1 MKKVS
6 RLFLHAVQ
14 IILLILSIWGGSM
27 GFNRIKQ
34 NTDALMVDLKS
45 RVIVSIED
53 LLGYQI
59 GYEEI
64 SPSFL
69 SFLEIRNLTLT
80 HPETREEILQIRNL
94 KLFYN
99 PLSYFFK
106 RSGNVLISNIN
117 ITGLKISFDLERDRS
132 LLGLFSSSDRD
143 NQPTVPLD
151 LSRYYSGRIRIR
163 SWSLHYGSSEDSVKF
178 EGNTITLK
186 QQDDYMRIKLNGHF
200 SLIRSVSDLPL
211 DRIVF
216 DVSVTGNLQNNLGGF
231 NLNGDFRDVQSNL
244 FDIPR
249 QELNIR
255 FDGNEFKLAK
265 VRDRQP
271 YDLNLVFQDNWLTV
285 DFNADQFSPGKIVTL
300 KGKLENIDPWLSTVL
315 SGTGHFEIFLD
326 EGSMLYS
333 YDGTAFVDN
342 QNLPFPVNAEIR
354 ASGSESILLADQLTV
369 STVYG
374 TYAFSGEWAFPD
386 KIPQG
391 ELSFFQMPV
400 SEDITMEGN
409 LIFEEVE
416 DYFYIRSENLELSSG
431 WHPGNLKI
439 LISRNEDSFVYSLR
453 SELNPA
459 NSYKDQILL
468 NGEFSFDETFRL
480 KSSYVINQFSM
491 ETLKAFLP
499 SYEEVLSNPLLG
511 SMVLQTNG
519 SFTVD
524 GGDYYIRMQDFGI
537 SSPDGKKDLKC
548 RGFISPDEFEVY
560 SLEMNWDDNYLLG
573 SFQGRLAQD
582 EINLESSWNLNNN
595 TYLVNSVYSDG
606 KLSFIGNYG
615 LKGQVY
621 KDPASGFLAT
631 VEAGNYPLTWNGQ
644 KLLSSFNVRG
654 RYRDDDWELYLKESE
669 FLWDSTD
676 ILSNPALALTAYLA
690 PGSVNIFSME
700 YRDDFSVLKG
710 SGSLFYDLNQNIF
723 NGSINLN
730 EGKSDST
737 NETYSVYCVYN
748 DGILSSTM
756 QIQNALLDRFV
767 QFGLKGAVDAD
778 VTIDGSL
785 TTPVIEGNLASSNFE
800 YGSDKMAFNGRFQL
814 NRERVE
820 LYDLNVVRNNVTLSR
835 GLGFFNFREG
845 NLMLTTRVS
854 TDSEREEGGSRKLP
868 VETGMTIMIDMQGAV
883 EFSQLNSM
891 AERDFSGRFRTHP
904 IQWNGMITYPARVIE
919 FERKG
924 SELSGSLLSDPSQ
937 NFRYNLSNKNIEIEI
952 GDSFP
957 VSFSMKGNFDPEQLD
972 MDFSNV
978 RVNLNTINY
987 FIPKDRALN
996 GRYVVFREN
1005 SAMEGAVHIGGTLA
1019 NPDFQGE
1026 LDSRRLLVLTPYV
1039 NDEIAETNIRL
1050 SMNGNRI
1057 ETNRFIIPIG
1067 EGQLVGEGYLNLSG
1081 WGIGDYSLTVKAEG
1095 KPGTPFDYNAYGV
1108 QASGAF
1114 TGDVRLFGTNQQ
1126 GGLEGTLVFNEL
1138 LGSMGER
1145 TELVSND
1152 GSSVKYPFTLDLKF
1166 ITGRNAKFILPNP
1179 QLAIATATAEQGEQV
1194 NLTLDTLN
1202 DTFSLT
1208 GAVNIRNGEINYFDR
1223 SFELTEGSITFNE
1236 NEDLFN
1242 PFVNMEAEIETT
1254 DIDGDD
1260 VTVYLTYRNAV
1271 LEEFTPIMRSDPPRT
1286 DEQIMALF
1294 GQSLIP
1300 YDTEEV
1306 DLSKLVLATGG
1317 MVSDYALVE
1326 PFESALKDSLN
1337 LDSVTIKT
1345 EILENALL
1353 NQLEGSTYTGSDSY
1367 NLGQYLDNTSIHIG
1381 RFIGDYLFFS
1391 AGILVDYDEL
1401 NGINSYT
1408 GGMTFVPD
1416 LTLEMRTPVFS
1427 GCVELQSGKILH
1439 DIDNTDFVPRNSI
1452 SLEWQFSY

>member
-1 MKKVS
+1 M
-6 RLFLHAVQ
+6 
-14 IILLILSIWGGSM
+14 
-27 GFNRIKQ
+27 
-34 NTDALMVDLKS
+34 
-45 RVIVSIED
+45 
-53 LLGYQI
+53 
-59 GYEEI
+59 
-64 SPSFL
+64 
-69 SFLEIRNLTLT
+69 NL
-80 HPETREEILQIRNL
+80 
-94 KLFYN
+94 
-99 PLSYFFK
+99 
-106 RSGNVLISNIN
+106 
-117 ITGLKISFDLERDRS
+117 
-132 LLGLFSSSDRD
+132 
-143 NQPTVPLD
+143 
-151 LSRYYSGRIRIR
+151 
-163 SWSLHYGSSEDSVKF
+163 
-178 EGNTITLK
+178 
-186 QQDDYMRIKLNGHF
+186 
-200 SLIRSVSDLPL
+200 
-211 DRIVF
+211 
-216 DVSVTGNLQNNLGGF
+216 
-231 NLNGDFRDVQSNL
+231 
-244 FDIPR
+244 
-249 QELNIR
+249 R

-271 YDLNLVFQDNWLTV
+271 YDMNLVFKSNKLRV
-285 DFNADQFSPGKIVTL
+285 DFNADQFSPGKIITL
-300 KGKLENIDPWLSTVL
+300 KGSLESFDPWLSTIL
-315 SGTGHFEIFLD
+315 SGTGHFEISLD
-326 EGSMLYS
+326 EGSMLYG
-333 YDGTAFVDN
+333 YDGTAFVKN
-342 QNLPFPVNAEIR
+342 EILPFPVNAEIR
-354 ASGSESILLADQLTV
+354 ANGNESILFADQLTV

-374 TYAFSGEWAFPD
+374 TYAFSGEWAFLD
-386 KIPQG
+386 KFPKG

-400 SEDITMEGN
+400 LGDITMEGN
-409 LIFEEVE
+409 LFLGEVE

-431 WHPGNLKI
+431 WHPGNLKV
-439 LISRNEDSFVYSLR
+439 LISRNGDSFVYSLR
-453 SELNPA
+453 SDLNPS
-459 NSYKDQILL
+459 NSFRDQILL
-468 NGEFSFDETFRL
+468 NGEFSFNETFRL

-491 ETLKAFLP
+491 ETLRAFLP
-499 SYEEVLSNPLLG
+499 VDQDVLSNPLLG
-511 SMVLQTNG
+511 NLVLQTDGNL
-519 SFTVD
+519 TVD
-524 GGDYYIRMQDFGI
+524 GRDYYIRMQDLRI
-537 SSPDGKKDLKC
+537 SSPDGNRNLKC
-548 RGFISPDEFEVY
+548 RGFISPEEFEIF

-573 SFQGRLAQD
+573 SLQGLLTQG
-582 EINLESSWNLNNN
+582 EINLESTWNLNNN

-621 KDPASGFLAT
+621 KDPSSGFLAT
-631 VEAGNYPLTWNGQ
+631 VETRNYPLTWNGQ
-644 KLLSSFNVRG
+644 NLRSSLNLRG
-654 RYRDDDWELYLKESE
+654 RYRNDDWELYLKDSE
-669 FLWDSTD
+669 FLWENSD
-676 ILSNPALALTAYLA
+676 ILMNPALKLTAYVA
-690 PGSVNIFSME
+690 PGAANIFSME

-723 NGSINLN
+723 NGSINLS
-730 EGKSDST
+730 EGKSGST

-748 DGILSSTM
+748 DGILSSTL
-756 QIQNALLDRFV
+756 QIQNALLDRFSRS
-767 QFGLKGAVDAD
+767 GLKGAVDSD

-785 TTPVIEGNLASSNFE
+785 TAPVIEGSLASSNFE
-800 YGSDKMAFNGRFQL
+800 YGGNQMAFNGRFQL
-814 NRERVE
+814 NRERIE
-820 LYDLNVVRNNVTLSR
+820 LYDINVKRNSVTLSR

-854 TDSEREEGGSRKLP
+854 TDSGGEEGGSRKLP
-868 VETGMTIMIDMQGAV
+868 VETGLTIMIDLQDAV
-883 EFSQLNSM
+883 EFNQLKSL
-891 AERDFSGRFRTHP
+891 AERDFTGRFRTHP
-904 IQWNGMITYPARVIE
+904 IQWNGIVTYPARVVE

-924 SELSGSLLSDPSQ
+924 MELAGRLLSDSSQ
-937 NFRYNLSNKNIEIEI
+937 KFRYNLNNKNIEIEI

-957 VSFSMKGNFDPEQLD
+957 VSFSMKGNLDPEQLD

-978 RVNLNTINY
+978 RINLNTINY
-987 FIPKDRALN
+987 FMPKDRALD

-1005 SAMEGAVHIGGTLA
+1005 SAMEGALHIGGTWA
-1019 NPDFQGE
+1019 NPDFEGV

-1039 NDEIAETNIRL
+1039 NDEIGETDIHLNL
-1050 SMNGNRI
+1050 KGNRI
-1057 ETNRFIIPIG
+1057 ETNQFIVPIG
-1067 EGQLVGEGYLNLSG
+1067 EGQLIGEGYLNLSG
-1081 WGIGDYSLTVKAEG
+1081 WGIGDYSLSVRAEG

-1138 LGSMGER
+1138 LGSLGEK
-1145 TELVSND
+1145 TELIAKEGNTVR
-1152 GSSVKYPFTLDLKF
+1152 YPFTLDLKF
-1166 ITGRNAKFILPNP
+1166 VTGRNAMFILPNP
-1179 QLAIATATAEQGEQV
+1179 QLAIATATAEQGEQI

-1254 DIDGDD
+1254 DIDGND
-1260 VTVYLTYRNAV
+1260 VTVYLIYRNAV
-1271 LEEFTPIMRSDPPRT
+1271 LDDFTPIMRSDPPRT

-1317 MVSDYALVE
+1317 MVSEYALVE
-1326 PFESALKDSLN
+1326 PFESALKDSLK

-1367 NLGQYLDNTSIHIG
+1367 NLGKYLDNTSIHMG

-1416 LTLEMRTPVFS
+1416 LTLEMRTPFFLVAWNYNQENS
-1427 GCVELQSGKILH
+1427 T